1 MESKDL
7 VEAFSNF
14 YSVMK
19 PQLYEVAKEEFGNRL
34 QEVELDNFTIQF
46 WEDGKP
52 TFHLMVYV
60 FIEGENKELLKYT
73 YNLYLSDK
81 HLENADFIKGIFY
94 SYILLDEEECNGL

>member
-19 PQLYEVAKEEFGNRL
+19 PQLYGVAKEEFGNRL

-52 TFHLMVYV
+52 TFHLKVYV
-60 FIEGENKELLKYT
+60 FTEEENKGLLKHT
-73 YNLYLSDK
+73 YNLFLSDK
-81 HLENADFIKGIFY
+81 HLENADFINGMF
-94 SYILLDEEECNGL
+94 SAYILLDEEECNGL